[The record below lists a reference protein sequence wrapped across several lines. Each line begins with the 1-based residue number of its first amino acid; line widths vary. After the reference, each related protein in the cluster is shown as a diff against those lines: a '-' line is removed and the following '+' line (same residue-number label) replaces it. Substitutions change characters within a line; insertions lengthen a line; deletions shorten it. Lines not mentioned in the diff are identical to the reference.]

1 MLKIFTALQLRL
13 MDLRDR
19 QEGQT
24 FAEYGLIL
32 AVVGVLLIATL
43 ALFRGDLEGVLTKV
57 GDTLN
62 PTSGS

>member
-1 MLKIFTALQLRL
+1 MLKIFTALQLRV

-32 AVVGVLLIATL
+32 ALIAIIVAVGAA
-43 ALFRGDLEGVLTKV
+43 ALGTQ
-57 GDTLN
+57 LN
-62 PTSGS
+62 LNFDAVTNAL

>member
-1 MLKIFTALQLRL
+1 MLKIFTALQLRV

-32 AVVGVLLIATL
+32 ALIAIIVAVGAA
-43 ALFRGDLEGVLTKV
+43 ALGTQLDLNFDAVTNAL
-57 GDTLN
+57 
-62 PTSGS
+62 

>member
-19 QEGQT
+19 EEGQT

-32 AVVGVLLIATL
+32 AVIALVAVVTAITL
-43 ALFRGDLEGVLTKV
+43 GGDIASKFTAISNNL
-57 GDTLN
+57 
-62 PTSGS
+62 